1 MIKMLRFCM
10 IGAYYAGVEGHPQ
23 LVMKELGIT
32 YVHAVPQSMGDQW
45 WFYIPKNLPQ
55 ELPSYLTL
63 KDVDPYSHI
72 GFGLSE
78 KNAEILANWKENND

>member
-1 MIKMLRFCM
+1 MIQMLKFCM
-10 IGAYYAGVEGHPQ
+10 RSAHDVGVGGHPQ

-78 KNAEILANWKENND
+78 KTAKLLTEWKGNNG